1 MFGYRHSNRSRH
13 RDVLCVDGI
22 WVTYLVDDGMGITDL
37 CLPEGMFINPF
48 KPNGISHSNKVEQTI
63 SVLRVV
69 GWYFLTG
76 FFFIKHSVSKRWKP

>member
-37 CLPEGMFINPF
+37 CLPEGMLTLKCANRNNSRLLFSSAEMF
-48 KPNGISHSNKVEQTI
+48 KKA
-63 SVLRVV
+63 L
-69 GWYFLTG
+69 W
-76 FFFIKHSVSKRWKP
+76 